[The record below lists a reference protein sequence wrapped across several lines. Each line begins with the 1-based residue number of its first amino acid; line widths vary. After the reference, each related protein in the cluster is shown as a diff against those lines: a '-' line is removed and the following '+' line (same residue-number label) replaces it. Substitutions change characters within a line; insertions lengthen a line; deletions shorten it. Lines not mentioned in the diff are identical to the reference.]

1 MNLTPVMQDT
11 HSTTASAQPGGAGE
25 ASPLRQVRPGL
36 VAFVGTGP
44 GDSSLLT
51 LRAAELLGQAD
62 LVVSGPELTRR
73 LAHLLPSEVAVTEV
87 AEAPADAS
95 ALIAA
100 AQAGQLVVR
109 LCPGDPLL
117 FGHAAAEAEACA

>member
-11 HSTTASAQPGGAGE
+11 HSATDGAEPGGAVA
-25 ASPLRQVRPGL
+25 ASPLPQVRPGL

-62 LVVSGPELTRR
+62 LVVSGPELAKR
-73 LAHLLPSEVAVTEV
+73 LAHLLPGGVAVTEV
-87 AEAPADAS
+87 AEAPADAGWPPRPCP
-95 ALIAA
+95 
-100 AQAGQLVVR
+100 AGR
-109 LCPGDPLL
+109 WPPYCGCP
-117 FGHAAAEAEACA
+117 A